1 MTNSAGRRLL
11 VASLAVFIWA
21 LITVFGSLAQAGRG
35 TLTELVSGQIALA
48 TPAAALFLMI
58 VALLFGWR
66 DLGFN
71 APRPSSSVK
80 LFWLLGLYIGGLGLI
95 AALTKSIAPST
106 LLIVGVNTAVVGLSE
121 ELAFRGVLWGAARKA
136 LPFWAGVVFVSGFFG
151 GVHVMN
157 AMITGELGQAGI
169 QALNAFISGVAYLAL
184 RIRTRSLWPIM
195 VAHWLWDMVIF
206 INLSGA
212 AAPTDT
218 SKSLTGILL
227 VLPIGLYGLWLLRK
241 REFRDTDDEE
251 PATARS
257 LVTAPTTMRG
267 AMS

>member
-1 MTNSAGRRLL
+1 MTNSTGRRLL
-11 VASLAVFIWA
+11 VASLAVVVWA

-48 TPAAALFLMI
+48 TPAAALFLVI

-71 APRPSSSVK
+71 APRPPSSVK
-80 LFWLLGLYIGGLGLI
+80 LFWLLGLYIGALGLI
-95 AALTKSIAPST
+95 AALTKSIPLAT
-106 LLIVGVNTAVVGLSE
+106 LMIVGVNTAVVGFSE

-136 LPFWAGVVFVSGFFG
+136 MPFWAGVIFVSGFFG
-151 GVHVMN
+151 GVHVLN
-157 AMITGELGQAGI
+157 AMITAELGQAGI
-169 QALNAFISGVAYLAL
+169 QALNAFLSGIAYLAL

-195 VAHWLWDMVIF
+195 IAHWLWDMVIF
-206 INLSGA
+206 VNLAGV

-227 VLPIGLYGLWLLRK
+227 VAPIGLYGLWLLRK
-241 REFRDTDDEE
+241 REFRDIDDDE
-251 PATARS
+251 PAAARSPVTARR
-257 LVTAPTTMRG
+257 TMKG
-267 AMS
+267 ALS